1 MKSVMIHQFSNV
13 PEANIQRS
21 LFQRDF
27 GYKTTLDAGKLIA
40 FFCDMVY
47 PGDTYIAEVSMFGR
61 MATPIYP
68 IMDNIRVETFYFSV
82 PLRLIWND
90 FKIFMGETSGPND
103 TRKSEDFLVPQVV
116 SDSSENFKA
125 QSLWDYFGF
134 PQGISNLSVSA
145 LPFRAYCLV
154 WQEWFRAEFL
164 QDAPTLNLT
173 SSNGYFT
180 GNANQ
185 LEESGWVNL
194 YMPAPRG
201 KRFDYFTSCL
211 PFPQYGEGVELP
223 LGVQGTVSAVNDVNV
238 GISNN
243 GSFGLKFG
251 STNVTFTE
259 ESTSANATYST
270 PVRGTGVYSSGLKGV
285 LTASDLNS
293 AGLTADLTSAT
304 AITIN
309 SLRQAFAMQHFLE
322 RLAIGGARYTEIVRS
337 MFGVISPDARL
348 QRPEFLGHGVTSVNI
363 NPVQQ
368 TAESADGGTPLGN
381 LAAYAYF
388 GDVHHAFNYSA
399 TEHCIVLG
407 LMNITADLTYQQG
420 IDRQWSYRTRE
431 EFYWPQFAH
440 LGEQAVLQKEIFATG
455 NEEQDDE
462 VFGYQERYAE
472 MRYYPSK
479 ITGKLNS
486 NYRDT
491 PESPSNS
498 LASWHLA
505 QYFTSAPQLNGEFI
519 IDNPPIDRVIAV
531 PSEPQFIVDVY
542 VKLQCYR
549 PLPLYGTPGLTRM

>member
-27 GYKTTLDAGKLIA
+27 GYKTTLDAGKLVP
-40 FFCDMVY
+40 FFCDMCY
-47 PGDTYIAEVSMFGR
+47 PGDTYLAEVSMFGR

-82 PLRLIWND
+82 PLRLVWND

-103 TRKSEDFLVPQVV
+103 TRKSEDFLIPQLT
-116 SDSSENFKA
+116 SDNSANFKA
-125 QSLWDYFGF
+125 QSLWDYLGF
-134 PQGISNLSVSA
+134 PQGISGLSVSA

-173 SSNGYFT
+173 STSGYFT
-180 GNANQ
+180 GNSNQ
-185 LEESGWVNL
+185 LEESGWDNL

-201 KRFDYFTSCL
+201 KRFDYFTGCL
-211 PFPQYGEGVELP
+211 PFPQYGEGVQLP
-223 LGVQGTVSAVNDVNV
+223 LGVQGDVTISSNGKQIQLVSGGVTGGLITGNFDTDPVRYSPV
-238 GISNN
+238 GIPMPGAAVENQSVQ
-243 GSFGLKFG
+243 FG
-251 STNVTFTE
+251 SET
-259 ESTSANATYST
+259 
-270 PVRGTGVYSSGLKGV
+270 GLTGV
-285 LTASDLNS
+285 
-293 AGLTADLTSAT
+293 ADLTSAT

-322 RLAIGGARYTEIVRS
+322 RLAIGGARYTEIIRS

-348 QRPEFLGHGVTSVNI
+348 QRPEFLGHGVTNLNI

-368 TAESADGGTPLGN
+368 TAESADGGSPLGN

-388 GDVHHAFNYSA
+388 SDIHHAFNYSA
-399 TEHCIVLG
+399 TEHCILLG
-407 LMNITADLTYQQG
+407 LMSITADLTYQQG

-431 EFYWPQFAH
+431 ELYWPQFAH
-440 LGEQAVLQKEIFATG
+440 LGEQAVLNKEIFAQG
-455 NEEQDDE
+455 NDDDDE

-486 NYRDT
+486 NYRD
-491 PESPSNS
+491 SDSASSNS
-498 LASWHLA
+498 LSAWHLA
-505 QYFTSAPQLNGEFI
+505 QYFTQLPVLNGEFI
-519 IDNPPIDRVIAV
+519 IDNPPIERVIAV
-531 PSEPQFIVDVY
+531 PSEPQFIVDIY

-549 PLPLYGTPGLTRM
+549 PMPLYGTPGLTRM

>member
-27 GYKTTLDAGKLIA
+27 GYKTTLDAGKLVP
-40 FFCDMVY
+40 FFCDMCY
-47 PGDTYIAEVSMFGR
+47 PGDTYLAEVSMFGR

-82 PLRLIWND
+82 PLRLVWND

-103 TRKSEDFLVPQVV
+103 TRKSEDFLVPQLT
-116 SDSSENFKA
+116 SDASVNFKA

-134 PQGISNLSVSA
+134 PQGISGLSVSA

-173 SSNGYFT
+173 STAGYFT

-185 LEESGWVNL
+185 LEASGWDNL

-201 KRFDYFTSCL
+201 KRFDYFTACL
-211 PFPQYGEGVELP
+211 PFPQYGEGVQLP
-223 LGVQGTVSAVNDVNV
+223 LGVSGTVGGTATLSNV
-238 GISNN
+238 P
-243 GSFGLKFG
+243 
-251 STNVTFTE
+251 TFTLHGKYAE
-259 ESTSANATYST
+259 MSGFL
-270 PVRGTGVYSSGLKGV
+270 GTGFGGLQKGTDDYY
-285 LTASDLNS
+285 TATNQTTTTLSNIGIQ
-293 AGLTADLTSAT
+293 GLSADLTSAT

-322 RLAIGGARYTEIVRS
+322 RLAIGGSRYTEIIRS

-348 QRPEFLGHGVTSVNI
+348 QRPEFLGHGVTNLNI

-368 TAESADGGTPLGN
+368 TAESADGGSPLGN

-388 GDVHHAFNYSA
+388 SDIHHAFNYSA
-399 TEHCIVLG
+399 TEHCILLG
-407 LMNITADLTYQQG
+407 LMSITADLTYQQG

-440 LGEQAVLQKEIFATG
+440 LGEQAVLNKEIFAQG
-455 NEEQDDE
+455 KDVDND

-479 ITGKLNS
+479 VTGKLNS
-486 NYRDT
+486 NYRD
-491 PESPSNS
+491 SAGASSNS
-498 LASWHLA
+498 LSAWHLA
-505 QYFTSAPQLNGEFI
+505 QYFTELPVLNGEFI

-531 PSEPQFIVDVY
+531 PSEPQFIVDIY

-549 PLPLYGTPGLTRM
+549 PMPLYGTPGLTRM

>member
-27 GYKTTLDAGKLIA
+27 GYKTTLDAGKLVP

-116 SDSSENFKA
+116 SDKSDNFKA

-134 PQGISNLSVSA
+134 PQGIAQLSVSA

-173 SSNGYFT
+173 SANGYFT

-185 LEESGWVNL
+185 LEESGWDNL

-223 LGVQGTVSAVNDVNV
+223 LGVSGSLVGNASVTIPKGEIYGTNSMTGTITGVLGSPSGTVERTADGNVFKFSGRSKGSQTFDV
-238 GISNN
+238 
-243 GSFGLKFG
+243 
-251 STNVTFTE
+251 
-259 ESTSANATYST
+259 
-270 PVRGTGVYSSGLKGV
+270 
-285 LTASDLNS
+285 DLS
-293 AGLTADLTSAT
+293 EVTADLTSAT

-322 RLAIGGARYTEIVRS
+322 RLAIGGSRYTEIVRS

-455 NEEQDDE
+455 NKEQDDE

-486 NYRDT
+486 NYRD
-491 PESPSNS
+491 SAGASSNS

-505 QYFTSAPQLNGEFI
+505 QYFTTAPQLNGEFI
-519 IDNPPIDRVIAV
+519 IDRPPIDRVIAV

>member
-27 GYKTTLDAGKLIA
+27 GYKTTLDAGKLVP

-68 IMDNIRVETFYFSV
+68 LMDNIRVETFYFSV

-103 TRKSEDFLVPQVV
+103 TRKSEDFLVPQLV
-116 SDSSENFKA
+116 SDSSNNFKA

-134 PQGISNLSVSA
+134 PQGIANLSVSA

-173 SSNGYFT
+173 STNGYFT

-185 LEESGWVNL
+185 LDESGWDNL

-223 LGVQGTVSAVNDVNV
+223 LGVSATLNGKLPTKD
-238 GISNN
+238 ISNVMLSN
-243 GSFGLKFG
+243 GWSVVGGSGEFSIERSDGSLPKTTIKGL
-251 STNVTFTE
+251 STD
-259 ESTSANATYST
+259 SLD
-270 PVRGTGVYSSGLKGV
+270 GI
-285 LTASDLNS
+285 
-293 AGLTADLTSAT
+293 TADLTSAT
-304 AITIN
+304 SITIN

-455 NEEQDDE
+455 NEEQDNE

-491 PESPSNS
+491 PDSPSNS

-519 IDNPPIDRVIAV
+519 IDKPPIDRVIAV

>member
-27 GYKTTLDAGKLIA
+27 GYKTTLDAGKLVP
-40 FFCDMVY
+40 FFCDMCY
-47 PGDTYIAEVSMFGR
+47 PGDTYLAEVSMFGR

-82 PLRLIWND
+82 PIRLIWND

-103 TRKSEDFLVPQVV
+103 TRKSEDFLIPQLT

-134 PQGISNLSVSA
+134 PQGISGLSVSA

-164 QDAPTLNLT
+164 QDAPNLNFT
-173 SSNGYFT
+173 STSGYFT

-185 LEESGWVNL
+185 LEESGWDNL

-201 KRFDYFTSCL
+201 KRFDYFTGCL
-211 PFPQYGEGVELP
+211 PFPQYGEGVSLP
-223 LGVQGTVSAVNDVNV
+223 LGLEAPVS
-238 GISNN
+238 ISSNGKGFNLSGSNFNN
-243 GSFGLKFG
+243 LAAQTTSTGALYVDSPTAESNYVKFG
-251 STNVTFTE
+251 SE
-259 ESTSANATYST
+259 
-270 PVRGTGVYSSGLKGV
+270 TGLEGV
-285 LTASDLNS
+285 AS
-293 AGLTADLTSAT
+293 LTSAT

-322 RLAIGGARYTEIVRS
+322 RLAIGGARYTEIIRS

-348 QRPEFLGHGVTSVNI
+348 QRPEFLGHGVTNLNI

-368 TAESADGGTPLGN
+368 TAESADGGSPLGN

-388 GDVHHAFNYSA
+388 SDIHHAFNYSA
-399 TEHCIVLG
+399 TEHCILLG
-407 LMNITADLTYQQG
+407 LMSITADLTYQQG

-431 EFYWPQFAH
+431 ELYWPQFAH
-440 LGEQAVLQKEIFATG
+440 LGEQAVLNKEIFAQGTAD
-455 NEEQDDE
+455 DDE

-486 NYRDT
+486 NYRD
-491 PESPSNS
+491 SAGAASNS
-498 LASWHLA
+498 LSAWHLA
-505 QYFTSAPQLNGEFI
+505 QYFTELPVLNGEFI
-519 IDNPPIDRVIAV
+519 IDNPPIERVIAV
-531 PSEPQFIVDVY
+531 PSEPQFIVDIY

-549 PLPLYGTPGLTRM
+549 PMPLYGTPGLTRM

>member
-21 LFQRDF
+21 LFERDF
-27 GYKTTLDAGKLIA
+27 GYKTTLDAGKLVP

-47 PGDTYIAEVSMFGR
+47 PGDTYIAQVSMFGR

-68 IMDNIRVETFYFSV
+68 LMDNIRVETFYFSV
-82 PLRLIWND
+82 PLRLVWND

-103 TRKSEDFLVPQVV
+103 TRKSEDFLVPQIT
-116 SDSSENFKA
+116 SDSSDNFKA

-134 PQGISNLSVSA
+134 PQGIANLSVSA
-145 LPFRAYCLV
+145 LPFRALLLI

-164 QDAPTLNLT
+164 QDAPTINLT
-173 SSNGYFT
+173 SSNGFFT

-185 LEESGWVNL
+185 LQESGWDNL
-194 YMPAPRG
+194 YMPPPRG
-201 KRFDYFTSCL
+201 KRFDYFTSAL

-223 LGVQGTVSAVNDVNV
+223 LGVKGDVSMSPTVFNVNSGQNV
-238 GISNN
+238 GNNVSGVSLYQNEWYYSKDNSNYP
-243 GSFGLKFG
+243 
-251 STNVTFTE
+251 FTP
-259 ESTSANATYST
+259 T
-270 PVRGTGVYSSGLKGV
+270 VDL
-285 LTASDLNS
+285 SD
-293 AGLTADLTSAT
+293 AKLTADLTSAT
-304 AITIN
+304 AVTIN

-322 RLAIGGARYTEIVRS
+322 RLAIGGARYTEIIRS

-348 QRPEFLGHGVTSVNI
+348 QRPEFLGHGVTSLNI

-368 TAESADGGTPLGN
+368 TAESADGNSPLGN

-388 GDVHHAFNYSA
+388 RDIHHAFNYSA
-399 TEHCIVLG
+399 TEHSIVMG
-407 LMNITADLTYQQG
+407 LMSITADLTYQQG

-440 LGEQAVLQKEIFATG
+440 LGEQAVLNKEIFATG
-455 NEEQDDE
+455 NAEQDDD
-462 VFGYQERYAE
+462 VWGYQERYAE

-486 NYRDT
+486 AYRDSSAA
-491 PESPSNS
+491 ESNS

-505 QYFTSAPQLNGEFI
+505 QYFTSLPNLNGEFI
-519 IDNPPIDRVIAV
+519 VDNPPIARVIAV
-531 PSEPQFIVDVY
+531 PSEPQFIVDIY
-542 VKLQCYR
+542 VKLKCYR